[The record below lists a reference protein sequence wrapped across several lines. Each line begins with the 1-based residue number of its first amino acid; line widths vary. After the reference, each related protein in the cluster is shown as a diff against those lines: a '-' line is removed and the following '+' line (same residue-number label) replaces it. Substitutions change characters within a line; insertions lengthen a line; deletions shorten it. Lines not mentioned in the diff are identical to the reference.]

1 MYGFNNDRSKAENV
15 LDIGQENADLIGADL
30 TNTLSTANTD
40 FRGGTI
46 KYDKIG
52 DMVIVY
58 VNGTTVADITGL
70 TTISSRLPEEYRPQ
84 TSKLEKVRTLSTADL
99 LIIHEGTVLLS
110 PKSLTT
116 IPSGTEIK
124 GEIAYFV

>member
-30 TNTLSTANTD
+30 TNTLSVSSLYFD
-40 FRGGTI
+40 GGTI

-58 VNGTTVADITGL
+58 VNGTTSANISG
-70 TTISSRLPEEYRPQ
+70 SSRIGELLPAEYRPNVD
-84 TSKLEKVRTLSTADL
+84 KMEKVRTLSTADL
-99 LIIHEGTVLLS
+99 LVGTEGQIYLS

-124 GEIAYFV
+124 GEVAYFV